1 MSKLGSLIAIP
12 VGFALVKAVVDRIPE
27 DTTPIVPII
36 PVLPKDPQPVTP
48 IIPVITEPTKLRIEV
63 DPNIVPFFPDTASTA
78 AKEFIA
84 KDPFS
89 GLAGLKDIIPKTGLP
104 TEFKI
109 DWTKRPTD

>member
-12 VGFALVKAVVDRIPE
+12 VGFALVKAIVNRIPE

-36 PVLPKDPQPVTP
+36 PVLPPDPAPPRP
-48 IIPVITEPTKLRIEV
+48 IIPLPDPGPTKLRIEV
-63 DPNIVPFFPDTASTA
+63 DPNIVPFFPDTATTA

-89 GLAGLKDIIPKTGLP
+89 GLAGLKKFKDLP
-104 TEFKI
+104 LNPL
-109 DWTKRPTD
+109 RQ